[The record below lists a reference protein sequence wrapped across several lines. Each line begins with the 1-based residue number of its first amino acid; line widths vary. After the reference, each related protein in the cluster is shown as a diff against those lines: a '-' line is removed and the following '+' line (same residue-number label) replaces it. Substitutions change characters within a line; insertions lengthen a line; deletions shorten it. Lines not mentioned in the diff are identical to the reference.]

1 MVTQATRSFCKDQSC
16 GCDTSTT
23 TRACSLPCI
32 TIPCCWRNLDP
43 TRLSRGPNNRTAAAS
58 CVSGIP
64 VDRGCC
70 KLCSATWL
78 QIGQVPNKKVSST
91 TGAILENKIVLL
103 CIIDIAILIY
113 TYSNYYVFGVWGAL
127 LMPFLGVDL
136 LMAGDRWEPMA
147 RKWVESSREQRNLGL
162 CGIYVYIYII
172 VLVRG
177 IIPK

>member
-1 MVTQATRSFCKDQSC
+1 MRMWHVHHNPRLFTPMHHYTLLLEESWPNPAFQRTKQSHCSCK
-16 GCDTSTT
+16 
-23 TRACSLPCI
+23 L
-32 TIPCCWRNLDP
+32 
-43 TRLSRGPNNRTAAAS
+43 
-58 CVSGIP
+58 CVSIP

-113 TYSNYYVFGVWGAL
+113 TYSSYYVFGVWGAL

-147 RKWVESSREQRNLGL
+147 RKWVESSRGQRNLVL

-172 VLVRG
+172 VLGRG